1 MKSGGLFLKDYIS
14 ERVITLAEYIIE
26 SKATVRS
33 AAKKFG
39 VSKSTVHNDIRKRL
53 LEIDKKL
60 YEKVS
65 NILEYHIDIKHI
77 RGGESTKRKF
87 LEKKCN

>member
-1 MKSGGLFLKDYIS
+1 MDNYIYD
-14 ERVITLAEYIIE
+14 RVINESNYIIKTNKTIRE
-26 SKATVRS
+26 VAD
-33 AAKKFG
+33 AFG

-53 LEIDKKL
+53 IEIDKKM

-87 LEKKCN
+87 LDKKIN

>member
-1 MKSGGLFLKDYIS
+1 MNRNVLYRVVEEAKYIVDTGDTI
-14 ERVITLAEYIIE
+14 RRTADI
-26 SKATVRS
+26 
-33 AAKKFG
+33 FD
-39 VSKSTVHNDIRKRL
+39 VSKSTVHKDMRERL
-53 LEIDKKL
+53 KTVDTDL

-87 LEKKCN
+87 LAKKVN

>member
-1 MKSGGLFLKDYIS
+1 MDKYIYD
-14 ERVITLAEYIIE
+14 RVINESSYIIKTNKTIRE
-26 SKATVRS
+26 VADT
-33 AAKKFG
+33 FG

-53 LEIDKKL
+53 LEIDKKM

-65 NILEYHIDIKHI
+65 SILEYHIDIKHI

-87 LEKKCN
+87 LEKKIN

>member
-1 MKSGGLFLKDYIS
+1 MDKYIID
-14 ERVITLAEYIIE
+14 RVINESNFIVKTNKTIREVAEI
-26 SKATVRS
+26 
-33 AAKKFG
+33 FG

-53 LEIDKKL
+53 FQIDRNL

-65 NILEYHIDIKHI
+65 SVLEYHIDIKHI

-87 LEKKCN
+87 LEKKLWL

>member
-1 MKSGGLFLKDYIS
+1 MNKYIYD
-14 ERVITLAEYIIE
+14 RVIEESNYIVETGKTIRE
-26 SKATVRS
+26 VALE
-33 AAKKFG
+33 FG
-39 VSKSTVHNDIRKRL
+39 VSKSTVHNDMRKRL
-53 LEIDKKL
+53 IEIDRKL

-87 LEKKCN
+87 LHEKL